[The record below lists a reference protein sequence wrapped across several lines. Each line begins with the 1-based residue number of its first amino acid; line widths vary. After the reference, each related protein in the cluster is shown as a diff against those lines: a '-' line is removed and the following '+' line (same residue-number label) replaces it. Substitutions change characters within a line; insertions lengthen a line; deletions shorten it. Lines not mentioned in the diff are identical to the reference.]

1 MSQGAASD
9 WQLAVPP
16 TAVLGE
22 SPAWH
27 AGEQCLYYCDIAA
40 HQLRRFDPATGELR
54 QWQFG
59 THVASVAPMA
69 DGALLLAQRNGL
81 WRFEPSAGRH
91 ELLVPPPYDLG
102 AFRFNDGK
110 CDPQGRFWVG
120 TLSDAREPVA
130 ALYRFDAQHE
140 LTEMVGGLTVANGLA
155 FSPDG
160 RTLYHSDTTAHAIYA
175 ADFEPTRGTLS
186 NRRVFAQFPK
196 KDAGQ
201 GLSRYGGRPD
211 GAAVDLEGCY
221 WVAMFEGARVL
232 KLSPTGEVLRELPLP
247 VQCPTMPC
255 FGGPDLR
262 TLYLTTSREKR
273 PDAELASQPWAGGV
287 LSLRVDVPGLPTSV
301 FG

>member
-1 MSQGAASD
+1 MNNPADAD

-27 AGEQCLYYCDIAA
+27 AAEQCLYYCDIAA
-40 HQLRRFDPATGELR
+40 HQLRRFDPASGELR
-54 QWQFG
+54 VWQFG
-59 THVASVAPMA
+59 VDIASVAPRA
-69 DGALLLAQRNGL
+69 EGGVLLAQRDGL
-81 WRFEPSAGRH
+81 WCFDPASGRH
-91 ELLVPPPYDLG
+91 ELLAPPPYDPG

-120 TLSDAREPVA
+120 TLSDAREPTA
-130 ALYRFDAQHE
+130 ALYCLDASGR
-140 LTEMVGGLTVANGLA
+140 LTEALDGVTVSNGLA

-160 RTLYHSDTTAHAIYA
+160 RTLYHSDTTAHTIYA
-175 ADFEPTRGTLS
+175 ADLDPDAGTLS
-186 NRRVFAQFPK
+186 NRRVFAAFPRK
-196 KDAGQ
+196 QAGQ
-201 GLSRYGGRPD
+201 SLADYGGRPD

-221 WVAMFEGARVL
+221 WVAMFEGRRVL
-232 KLSPTGEVLRELPLP
+232 RLSPSGEVLRELALP

-255 FGGPDLR
+255 FGGSDLR

-273 PDAELASQPWAGGV
+273 PEAELAAQPWAGGV